1 MKRRN
6 MIKGL
11 ALLPV
16 AGAVLPTESIMGSPL
31 AINAKTAF
39 TGSET
44 AVTLD
49 SFMAETNIYRA
60 MGVEPII
67 NCRGSFTIIGG
78 SIKLPVVRQALEAAS
93 TNFVQLDELAEAVG
107 ERLAK
112 LTQTEWGIVSSGCAA
127 GVQHITAAC
136 VTGGSPE
143 RLIRIPDLTGF
154 EKTEV
159 IIPRYSR
166 QHYDHA
172 VRNIGV
178 KIITVSTA
186 EELERAINSKT
197 AMIYLTSGTP
207 GAKSD
212 TGEPLSL
219 EVIAAI
225 AKPKNIP
232 ILMDAAAEALSIP
245 PYHLKRG
252 ADIVAYSGGK
262 TIRGPQS
269 AGLMLGNKK
278 ILLAAWQASAPHHGP
293 GRGNKLDRD
302 EIVGMV
308 TAVEDWLVRDHDA
321 EWKRWLI
328 WLKVIEKQVS
338 TISGMS
344 TKIIEP
350 TNLNNKYPVLHIM
363 WDPAKYPVSGY
374 EIAEEVGR
382 NKPRIALGNRDEEDG
397 TTSIQITPGH
407 MQEGEEKIVA
417 DRLYGVLLKQRQ
429 AKPEMAKPVT
439 NLSGRWD
446 VEVQYA
452 LSTSQHS
459 FVIEQDGNW
468 IQGTHK
474 GDLDTK
480 NMVGTIDGD
489 EVKIKSTIPIVGNI
503 IIYLFSGKVDG
514 NTISG
519 DIHMGEY
526 LRAKFKAVRNATKL
540 PRQRVM
546 IPGGQ
551 PLAT

>member
-6 MIKGL
+6 VIKGL

-16 AGAVLPTESIMGSPL
+16 VGNVLSSEGAEL
-31 AINAKTAF
+31 AIGQA
-39 TGSET
+39 GET
-44 AVTLD
+44 ETTLN
-49 SFMAETNIYRA
+49 SFLAETNIYRS

-67 NCRGSFTIIGG
+67 NCRGSYTIIGG
-78 SIKLPVVRQALEAAS
+78 SIKLPKVKEALEAAS
-93 TNFVQLDELAEAVG
+93 NNFVQLDELAEAAG
-107 ERLAK
+107 KRLAE
-112 LTQTEWGIVSSGCAA
+112 LTKTEWGMVSSGCAA
-127 GVQHITAAC
+127 GVKHITAAC

-178 KIITVSTA
+178 KIVSVSTA
-186 EELERAINSKT
+186 AELEKAINPKT

-207 GAKSD
+207 GAASD
-212 TGEPLSL
+212 TGQPLSL
-219 EVIAAI
+219 EVIASI
-225 AKPKNIP
+225 AKPKGIP
-232 ILMDAAAEALSIP
+232 ILMDAAAERLTIP
-245 PYHLKRG
+245 PVHLERG

-269 AGLMLGNKK
+269 AGLMLGNKN

-293 GRGNKLDRD
+293 GRDNKLDRD

-308 TAVEDWLVRDHDA
+308 AAVEDWLVRDHDG
-321 EWKRWLI
+321 EWKRWLS
-328 WLKVIEKQVS
+328 WLNVISKKVS
-338 TISGMS
+338 TINGLS

-350 TNLNNKYPVLHIM
+350 TNLNNKYPVLHII
-363 WDPAKYPVSGY
+363 WDPQKYPVTGF

-382 NKPRIALGNRDEEDG
+382 SKPRIALGNRDEADG

-407 MQEGEEKIVA
+407 MQPGEEKIVA
-417 DRLYGVLLKQRQ
+417 DRLYEVLSRKRTP
-429 AKPEMAKPVT
+429 KPEMAVPVT

-474 GDLDTK
+474 GDMDTK

-489 EVKIKSTIPIVGNI
+489 EVKIRSTIPIVGNI
-503 IIYLFSGKVDG
+503 IIYLFSGKVKDD
-514 NTISG
+514 TISG

-526 LRAKFKAVRNATKL
+526 LTAKFTAKRNTSKL
-540 PRQRVM
+540 PRQRVI

>member
-6 MIKGL
+6 VIKGL
-11 ALLPV
+11 AMLPV
-16 AGAVLPTESIMGSPL
+16 VGSVLSSDSVLAGTVTENKFL
-31 AINAKTAF
+31 AQSSK
-39 TGSET
+39 SLS
-44 AVTLD
+44 TLN
-49 SFMAETNIYRA
+49 SFLSETNIYRA

-67 NCRGSFTIIGG
+67 NCRGSYTIIGG
-78 SIKLPVVRQALEAAS
+78 SIKRPKVKLALEAAS

-107 ERLAK
+107 KRLAE
-112 LTQTEWGIVSSGCAA
+112 LTKSEWGMVSSGCAA
-127 GVQHITAAC
+127 GVKHITAAC

-178 KIITVSTA
+178 KIITVSTP
-186 EELERAINSKT
+186 EELEKAINSKT

-207 GAKSD
+207 GAASD
-212 TGEPLSL
+212 TGQPLSL
-219 EVIAAI
+219 EVIASI

-232 ILMDAAAEALSIP
+232 ILMDAAAESLTIP

-269 AGLMLGNKK
+269 AGLMLGNKN

-293 GRGNKLDRD
+293 GRDNKLDRD

-308 TAVEDWLVRDHDA
+308 AAVEDWLERDHEG
-321 EWKRWLI
+321 EWKRWLS
-328 WLKVIEKQVS
+328 WLEVISKKVTQINGISTKVIEPV
-338 TISGMS
+338 
-344 TKIIEP
+344 
-350 TNLNNKYPVLHIM
+350 NLNNKYPVLHII
-363 WDPAKYPVSGY
+363 WDPEKFYVTGY

-382 NKPRIALGNRDEEDG
+382 NKPRIALGNRDEPDG

-407 MQEGEEKIVA
+407 MQAGEEKIVA
-417 DRLYGVLLKQRQ
+417 DRLFEVLSKKRSP
-429 AKPEMAKPVT
+429 KPEMKTPAT

-446 VEVQYA
+446 VEVHYA

-459 FVIEQDGNW
+459 FMIEQDGNW

-474 GDLDTK
+474 GDMDTK

-503 IIYLFSGKVDG
+503 IIYLFSGKVSGD
-514 NTISG
+514 TISG

-526 LRAKFKAVRNATKL
+526 LTAKFTAKRNKTKL
-540 PRQRVM
+540 PRQKVM

>member
-6 MIKGL
+6 VIKGL
-11 ALLPV
+11 AMLPV
-16 AGAVLPTESIMGSPL
+16 VGSVLSSDSVLAGTVTENNSL
-31 AINAKTAF
+31 AQS
-39 TGSET
+39 SESLS
-44 AVTLD
+44 TLN
-49 SFMAETNIYRA
+49 SFLSETNIYRA

-67 NCRGSFTIIGG
+67 NCRGSYTIIGG
-78 SIKLPVVRQALEAAS
+78 SIKRPKVKLALEAAS

-107 ERLAK
+107 KRFAE
-112 LTQTEWGIVSSGCAA
+112 LTKSEWGMVSSGCAA
-127 GVQHITAAC
+127 GVKHITAAC

-178 KIITVSTA
+178 KIITVSTP
-186 EELERAINSKT
+186 EELEKAINSKT

-207 GAKSD
+207 GAASD
-212 TGEPLSL
+212 TGQPLSL
-219 EVIAAI
+219 EVIASI

-232 ILMDAAAEALSIP
+232 ILMDAAAESLTIP

-269 AGLMLGNKK
+269 AGLMLGNKN

-293 GRGNKLDRD
+293 GRDNKLDRD

-308 TAVEDWLVRDHDA
+308 AAVEDWLERDHEG
-321 EWKRWLI
+321 EWKRWLS
-328 WLKVIEKQVS
+328 WLEVISKKVTQINGISTKVIEPV
-338 TISGMS
+338 
-344 TKIIEP
+344 
-350 TNLNNKYPVLHIM
+350 NLNNKYPVLHII
-363 WDPAKYPVSGY
+363 WDPEKFYVTGY

-382 NKPRIALGNRDEEDG
+382 NKPRIALGNRDEPDG
-397 TTSIQITPGH
+397 TSSIQITPGH
-407 MQEGEEKIVA
+407 MQAGEEKIVS
-417 DRLYGVLLKQRQ
+417 DRLFEVLSKKRSP
-429 AKPEMAKPVT
+429 KPEMKTPAT

-446 VEVQYA
+446 VEVHYA

-459 FVIEQDGNW
+459 FTIEQDGNW

-474 GDLDTK
+474 GDMDTK

-503 IIYLFSGKVDG
+503 IIYLFSGKVSGD
-514 NTISG
+514 TISG

-526 LRAKFKAVRNATKL
+526 LTAKFTAKRNKTKL
-540 PRQRVM
+540 PRQKVM

>member
-1 MKRRN
+1 MKRRSL
-6 MIKGL
+6 IKGL

-16 AGAVLPTESIMGSPL
+16 AGNVLSAEGAESF
-31 AINAKTAF
+31 TAND
-39 TGSET
+39 SLESLKE
-44 AVTLD
+44 VTLS
-49 SFMAETNIYRA
+49 SFLDEKNIYRS

-78 SIKLPVVRQALEAAS
+78 SSKLPKVKEALEAAS
-93 TNFVQLDELAEAVG
+93 KNFVQLDELAEAVG
-107 ERLAK
+107 KRLAE
-112 LTQTEWGIVSSGCAA
+112 LTNTEWGMVSSGCAA
-127 GVQHITAAC
+127 GVKHITAAC

-186 EELERAINSKT
+186 AELEKAINSKT

-207 GAKSD
+207 GAASD
-212 TGEPLSL
+212 PGDPLSL
-219 EVIAAI
+219 EIIAAI
-225 AKPKNIP
+225 AKPKKVP
-232 ILMDAAAEALSIP
+232 ILMDAAAESLTIP
-245 PYHLKRG
+245 PIHLKRG
-252 ADIVAYSGGK
+252 ADVVAYSGGK

-269 AGLMLGNKK
+269 AGLLLGNKN
-278 ILLAAWQASAPHHGP
+278 ILMAAWQASSPHHGP
-293 GRGNKLDRD
+293 GRDNKLDRD
-302 EIVGMV
+302 EFVGMV
-308 TAVEDWLVRDHDA
+308 AAVEDWLVRDHDA
-321 EWKRWLI
+321 EWKRWLA
-328 WLKVIEKQVS
+328 WLNLISDKVSGIK
-338 TISGMS
+338 GMS

-350 TNLNNKYPVLHIM
+350 VNLNNKYPVLHIM
-363 WDPAKYPVSGY
+363 WDPAKYPVTGY

-382 NKPRIALGNRDEEDG
+382 NKPRIALGNRDETDG

-407 MQEGEEKIVA
+407 MQPGEEKIVA
-417 DRLYGVLLKQRQ
+417 DRLFEVLSKKRDF
-429 AKPEMAKPVT
+429 KPEMVKPAS

-474 GDLDTK
+474 GDFDTK
-480 NMVGTIDGD
+480 NMVGTIEGD
-489 EVKIKSTIPIVGNI
+489 EVKIRSTIPIVGNI
-503 IIYLFSGKVDG
+503 IIYLFSGKLKGDI
-514 NTISG
+514 ISG

-526 LRAKFKAVRNATKL
+526 LTAKFTAKRNTTKL
-540 PRQRVM
+540 PKQKVM

>member
-1 MKRRN
+1 MKRRDV
-6 MIKGL
+6 IKGL
-11 ALLPV
+11 AMLPV
-16 AGAVLPTESIMGSPL
+16 VGSVLSSDSVLAGTVTENKSL
-31 AINAKTAF
+31 AQS
-39 TGSET
+39 SESLS
-44 AVTLD
+44 TLN
-49 SFMAETNIYRA
+49 SFLSETNIYRT

-67 NCRGSFTIIGG
+67 NCRGSYTIIGG
-78 SIKLPVVRQALEAAS
+78 SIKRPKVKLALEAAS

-107 ERLAK
+107 KRLAE
-112 LTQTEWGIVSSGCAA
+112 LTKSEWGMVSSGCAA
-127 GVQHITAAC
+127 GVKHITAAC

-178 KIITVSTA
+178 KIITVSTP
-186 EELERAINSKT
+186 EELEKAINSKT

-207 GAKSD
+207 GAASD
-212 TGEPLSL
+212 TGQPLSL
-219 EVIAAI
+219 EVIASI

-232 ILMDAAAEALSIP
+232 ILMDAAAESLTIP

-269 AGLMLGNKK
+269 AGLMLGNKN

-293 GRGNKLDRD
+293 GRDNKLDRD

-308 TAVEDWLVRDHDA
+308 AAVEDWLERDHEG
-321 EWKRWLI
+321 EWKRWLS
-328 WLKVIEKQVS
+328 WLDVISKKVTQING
-338 TISGMS
+338 IS
-344 TKIIEP
+344 TKVVEP
-350 TNLNNKYPVLHIM
+350 INLNNKYPVLHII
-363 WDPAKYPVSGY
+363 WDPEKFYVTGY

-382 NKPRIALGNRDEEDG
+382 NKPRIALGNRDEPDG

-407 MQEGEEKIVA
+407 MQVGEEKIVA
-417 DRLYGVLLKQRQ
+417 DRLFEVLSKKRSP
-429 AKPEMAKPVT
+429 KPEMKTPAI

-446 VEVQYA
+446 VEVHYA

-459 FVIEQDGNW
+459 FTIEQDGNW

-503 IIYLFSGKVDG
+503 IIYLFSGKVSGD
-514 NTISG
+514 TISG

-526 LRAKFKAVRNATKL
+526 LTAKFTAKRNKTKL
-540 PRQRVM
+540 PRQKVM

>member
-6 MIKGL
+6 VIKGL
-11 ALLPV
+11 AMLPV
-16 AGAVLPTESIMGSPL
+16 VGSVLSSDSVLAGTVTENKSL
-31 AINAKTAF
+31 AQS
-39 TGSET
+39 SESLT
-44 AVTLD
+44 TLN
-49 SFMAETNIYRA
+49 SFLSETNIYRA

-67 NCRGSFTIIGG
+67 NCRGSYTIIGG
-78 SIKLPVVRQALEAAS
+78 SIKRPKVKLALEAAS

-107 ERLAK
+107 KRLAE
-112 LTQTEWGIVSSGCAA
+112 LTKSEWGMVSSGCAA
-127 GVQHITAAC
+127 GVKHITAAC

-178 KIITVSTA
+178 KIITVSTP
-186 EELERAINSKT
+186 EELEKAINSKT

-207 GAKSD
+207 GAASD
-212 TGEPLSL
+212 TGQPLSL
-219 EVIAAI
+219 EVIASI

-232 ILMDAAAEALSIP
+232 ILMDAAAESLTIP

-269 AGLMLGNKK
+269 AGLMLGNKN

-293 GRGNKLDRD
+293 GRDNKLDRD

-308 TAVEDWLVRDHDA
+308 AAVEDWLERDHEG
-321 EWKRWLI
+321 EWKRWLS
-328 WLKVIEKQVS
+328 WLEVISKKVTQINGISTKVIEPV
-338 TISGMS
+338 
-344 TKIIEP
+344 
-350 TNLNNKYPVLHIM
+350 NLNNKYPVLHII
-363 WDPAKYPVSGY
+363 WDPEKFYVTGY

-382 NKPRIALGNRDEEDG
+382 NKPRIALGNRDEPDG
-397 TTSIQITPGH
+397 TSSIQITPGH
-407 MQEGEEKIVA
+407 MQAGEEKIVS
-417 DRLYGVLLKQRQ
+417 DRLFEVLSKKRSP
-429 AKPEMAKPVT
+429 KPEMKTPAT

-446 VEVQYA
+446 VEVHYA

-459 FVIEQDGNW
+459 FTIEQDGNW

-474 GDLDTK
+474 GDMDTK

-503 IIYLFSGKVDG
+503 IIYLFSGKVSGD
-514 NTISG
+514 TMSG

-526 LRAKFKAVRNATKL
+526 LTAKFTAKRNKTKL
-540 PRQRVM
+540 PRQKVM

>member
-6 MIKGL
+6 VIKGL
-11 ALLPV
+11 AMLPV
-16 AGAVLPTESIMGSPL
+16 VGSVLSSNSVLAGTVTENKSL
-31 AINAKTAF
+31 AQS
-39 TGSET
+39 SESLT
-44 AVTLD
+44 TLN
-49 SFMAETNIYRA
+49 SFLSETNIYRA

-67 NCRGSFTIIGG
+67 NCRGSYTIIGG
-78 SIKLPVVRQALEAAS
+78 SIKRPKVKLALEAAS

-107 ERLAK
+107 KRLAE
-112 LTQTEWGIVSSGCAA
+112 LTKSEWGMVSSGCAA
-127 GVQHITAAC
+127 GVKHITAAC

-178 KIITVSTA
+178 KIITVSTP
-186 EELERAINSKT
+186 EELEKAINSKT

-207 GAKSD
+207 GAASD
-212 TGEPLSL
+212 TGQPLSL
-219 EVIAAI
+219 EVIASI

-232 ILMDAAAEALSIP
+232 ILMDAAAESLTIP

-269 AGLMLGNKK
+269 AGLMLGNKN

-293 GRGNKLDRD
+293 GRDNKLDRD

-308 TAVEDWLVRDHDA
+308 AAVEDWLERDHEG
-321 EWKRWLI
+321 EWKRWLS
-328 WLKVIEKQVS
+328 WLEVISKKVTQINGISTKVIEPV
-338 TISGMS
+338 
-344 TKIIEP
+344 
-350 TNLNNKYPVLHIM
+350 NLNNKYPVLHII
-363 WDPAKYPVSGY
+363 WDPEKFYVTGY

-382 NKPRIALGNRDEEDG
+382 NKPRIALGNRDEPDG
-397 TTSIQITPGH
+397 TTSIQITPGP
-407 MQEGEEKIVA
+407 MQAGEEKIVA
-417 DRLYGVLLKQRQ
+417 DRLVEVLSEKRSP
-429 AKPEMAKPVT
+429 KPEMKTPAT

-446 VEVQYA
+446 VEVHYA

-459 FVIEQDGNW
+459 FTIEQDGNW

-474 GDLDTK
+474 GDMDTK

-503 IIYLFSGKVDG
+503 IIYLFSGKVSGD
-514 NTISG
+514 TISG

-526 LRAKFKAVRNATKL
+526 LTAKFTAKRNKTKL
-540 PRQRVM
+540 PRQKVM

>member
-6 MIKGL
+6 VIKGL
-11 ALLPV
+11 AMLPV
-16 AGAVLPTESIMGSPL
+16 VGSVLSSNSVLAGTVTADKSLAQSSESLS
-31 AINAKTAF
+31 
-39 TGSET
+39 
-44 AVTLD
+44 TLN
-49 SFMAETNIYRA
+49 SFLSETNIYRA

-67 NCRGSFTIIGG
+67 NCRGSYTIIGG
-78 SIKLPVVRQALEAAS
+78 SIKRPKVKLALEAAS

-107 ERLAK
+107 KRFAE
-112 LTQTEWGIVSSGCAA
+112 LTKSEWGMVSSGCAA
-127 GVQHITAAC
+127 GVKHITAAC

-178 KIITVSTA
+178 KIITVSTP
-186 EELERAINSKT
+186 EELEKAINSKT

-207 GAKSD
+207 GAASD
-212 TGEPLSL
+212 TGQPLSL
-219 EVIAAI
+219 EVIASI

-232 ILMDAAAEALSIP
+232 ILMDAAAESLTIP

-269 AGLMLGNKK
+269 AGLMLGNKN

-293 GRGNKLDRD
+293 GRDNKLDRD

-308 TAVEDWLVRDHDA
+308 AAVEDWLERDHEG
-321 EWKRWLI
+321 EWKRWLS
-328 WLKVIEKQVS
+328 WLEVISKKVTQINGISTKVIEPV
-338 TISGMS
+338 
-344 TKIIEP
+344 
-350 TNLNNKYPVLHIM
+350 NLNNKYPVLHII
-363 WDPAKYPVSGY
+363 WDPEKFYVTGY

-382 NKPRIALGNRDEEDG
+382 NKPRIALGNRDEPDG

-407 MQEGEEKIVA
+407 MQAGEEKIVS
-417 DRLYGVLLKQRQ
+417 DRLFEVLSKKRSP
-429 AKPEMAKPVT
+429 KPEMKTPAT

-446 VEVQYA
+446 VEVHYA

-459 FVIEQDGNW
+459 FTIEQDGNW

-474 GDLDTK
+474 GDMDTK

-503 IIYLFSGKVDG
+503 IIYLFSGKVSGD
-514 NTISG
+514 TISG

-526 LRAKFKAVRNATKL
+526 LTAKFTAKRNKTKL
-540 PRQRVM
+540 PRQKVM

>member
-1 MKRRN
+1 MKRIN
-6 MIKGL
+6 VIKGL
-11 ALLPV
+11 AMLPV
-16 AGAVLPTESIMGSPL
+16 VGSVLSSNSVLAGTVTADKSLAQSSESL
-31 AINAKTAF
+31 T
-39 TGSET
+39 
-44 AVTLD
+44 TLN
-49 SFMAETNIYRA
+49 SFLSETNIYRA

-67 NCRGSFTIIGG
+67 NCRGSYTIIGG
-78 SIKLPVVRQALEAAS
+78 SIKRPKVKLALEAAS

-107 ERLAK
+107 KRLAE
-112 LTQTEWGIVSSGCAA
+112 LTKSEWGMVSSGCAA
-127 GVQHITAAC
+127 GVKHITAAC

-178 KIITVSTA
+178 KIITVSTP
-186 EELERAINSKT
+186 EELEKAINSKT

-207 GAKSD
+207 GAASD
-212 TGEPLSL
+212 TGQPLSL
-219 EVIAAI
+219 EVIASI

-232 ILMDAAAEALSIP
+232 ILMDAAAESLTIP

-269 AGLMLGNKK
+269 AGLMLGNKN

-293 GRGNKLDRD
+293 GRDNKLDRD

-308 TAVEDWLVRDHDA
+308 VAVEDWLERDHDG
-321 EWKRWLI
+321 EWKRWLS
-328 WLKVIEKQVS
+328 WLEVISKKVNQING
-338 TISGMS
+338 IS
-344 TKIIEP
+344 TKVVEP
-350 TNLNNKYPVLHIM
+350 INLNNKYPVLHII
-363 WDPAKYPVSGY
+363 WDPEKFYVTGY

-382 NKPRIALGNRDEEDG
+382 NKPRIALGNRDEPDG
-397 TTSIQITPGH
+397 TSSIQITPGH
-407 MQEGEEKIVA
+407 MQAGEEKIVA
-417 DRLYGVLLKQRQ
+417 DRLFEVLSKKRSP
-429 AKPEMAKPVT
+429 KPEMKTPTT

-452 LSTSQHS
+452 LSASQHS
-459 FVIEQDGNW
+459 FTIEQDGNW

-474 GDLDTK
+474 GDFDTK

-503 IIYLFSGKVDG
+503 IIYLFSGKVSGD
-514 NTISG
+514 TISG

-526 LRAKFKAVRNATKL
+526 LTAKFTAKRNKTKL
-540 PRQRVM
+540 PRQKVM

>member
-6 MIKGL
+6 VIKGL
-11 ALLPV
+11 AMLPV
-16 AGAVLPTESIMGSPL
+16 VGSVLSSDSVLAGTVTENKSL
-31 AINAKTAF
+31 AQS
-39 TGSET
+39 SESLS
-44 AVTLD
+44 TLN
-49 SFMAETNIYRA
+49 SFLSETNIYRT

-67 NCRGSFTIIGG
+67 NCRGSYTIIGG
-78 SIKLPVVRQALEAAS
+78 SIKRPKVKLALEAAS

-107 ERLAK
+107 KRLAE
-112 LTQTEWGIVSSGCAA
+112 LTKSEWGMVSSGCAA
-127 GVQHITAAC
+127 GVKHITAAC

-178 KIITVSTA
+178 KIITVSTP
-186 EELERAINSKT
+186 EELEKAINSKT

-207 GAKSD
+207 GAASD
-212 TGEPLSL
+212 TGQPLSL
-219 EVIAAI
+219 EVIASI

-232 ILMDAAAEALSIP
+232 ILMDAAAESLTIP

-269 AGLMLGNKK
+269 AGLMLGNKN

-293 GRGNKLDRD
+293 GRDNKLDRD

-308 TAVEDWLVRDHDA
+308 AAVEDWLERDHEG
-321 EWKRWLI
+321 EWKRWLS
-328 WLKVIEKQVS
+328 WLEVISKKVTQINGISTKVIEPV
-338 TISGMS
+338 
-344 TKIIEP
+344 
-350 TNLNNKYPVLHIM
+350 NLNNKYPVLHII
-363 WDPAKYPVSGY
+363 WDPEKFYVTGY

-382 NKPRIALGNRDEEDG
+382 NKPRIALGNRDEPDG
-397 TTSIQITPGH
+397 TSSIQITPGH
-407 MQEGEEKIVA
+407 MQAGEEKIVA
-417 DRLYGVLLKQRQ
+417 DRLFEVLSKKRSP
-429 AKPEMAKPVT
+429 KPEMKTPAT

-446 VEVQYA
+446 VEVNYA

-459 FVIEQDGNW
+459 FMIEQDGNW

-474 GDLDTK
+474 GDMDTK

-503 IIYLFSGKVDG
+503 IIYLFSGKVSGD
-514 NTISG
+514 TMSG

-526 LRAKFKAVRNATKL
+526 LTAKFTAKRNKTKL
-540 PRQRVM
+540 PRQKVM

>member
-6 MIKGL
+6 VIKGL
-11 ALLPV
+11 AMLPV
-16 AGAVLPTESIMGSPL
+16 VGSVLSSDSVLAGTVTENKSL
-31 AINAKTAF
+31 AQS
-39 TGSET
+39 SESLS
-44 AVTLD
+44 TLN
-49 SFMAETNIYRA
+49 SFLSETNIYRA

-67 NCRGSFTIIGG
+67 NCRGSYTIIGG
-78 SIKLPVVRQALEAAS
+78 SIKRPKVKLALEAAS

-107 ERLAK
+107 KRLAE
-112 LTQTEWGIVSSGCAA
+112 LTKSEWGMVSSGCAA
-127 GVQHITAAC
+127 GVKHITAAC

-178 KIITVSTA
+178 KIITVSTP
-186 EELERAINSKT
+186 EELEKAINSKT

-207 GAKSD
+207 GAASD
-212 TGEPLSL
+212 TGQPLSL
-219 EVIAAI
+219 EVIASV

-232 ILMDAAAEALSIP
+232 ILMDAAAESLTIP

-269 AGLMLGNKK
+269 AGLMLGNKN

-293 GRGNKLDRD
+293 GRDNKLDRD
-302 EIVGMV
+302 EILGMV
-308 TAVEDWLVRDHDA
+308 AAVEDWLERDHEG
-321 EWKRWLI
+321 EWKRWLS
-328 WLKVIEKQVS
+328 WLEVISKKVTQINGISTKVIEPV
-338 TISGMS
+338 
-344 TKIIEP
+344 
-350 TNLNNKYPVLHIM
+350 NLNNKYPVLHII
-363 WDPAKYPVSGY
+363 WDPEKFYVTGY

-382 NKPRIALGNRDEEDG
+382 NKPRIALGNRDEPDG
-397 TTSIQITPGH
+397 TSSIQITPGH
-407 MQEGEEKIVA
+407 MQAGEEKIVS
-417 DRLYGVLLKQRQ
+417 DRLFEVLSKKRSP
-429 AKPEMAKPVT
+429 KPEMKTPAT

-446 VEVQYA
+446 VEVHYA

-459 FVIEQDGNW
+459 FMIEQDGNW

-474 GDLDTK
+474 GDMDTK

-503 IIYLFSGKVDG
+503 IIYLFSGKVSGD
-514 NTISG
+514 TMSG

-526 LRAKFKAVRNATKL
+526 LTAKFTAKRNKTKL
-540 PRQRVM
+540 PRQKVM

>member
-6 MIKGL
+6 VIKGL
-11 ALLPV
+11 AMLPV
-16 AGAVLPTESIMGSPL
+16 VGSVLSSNSVLAGTVTADKSLAQSSESL
-31 AINAKTAF
+31 T
-39 TGSET
+39 
-44 AVTLD
+44 TLN
-49 SFMAETNIYRA
+49 SFLSETNIYRA

-67 NCRGSFTIIGG
+67 NCRGSYTIIGG
-78 SIKLPVVRQALEAAS
+78 SIKRPKVKLALEAAS

-107 ERLAK
+107 KRLAE
-112 LTQTEWGIVSSGCAA
+112 LTKSEWGMVSSGCAA
-127 GVQHITAAC
+127 GVKHITAAC

-178 KIITVSTA
+178 KIITVSTP
-186 EELERAINSKT
+186 EELEKAINSKT

-207 GAKSD
+207 GAASD
-212 TGEPLSL
+212 TGQPLSL
-219 EVIAAI
+219 EVIASI

-232 ILMDAAAEALSIP
+232 ILMDAAAESLTSP

-269 AGLMLGNKK
+269 AGLMLGNKN

-293 GRGNKLDRD
+293 GRDNKLDRD

-308 TAVEDWLVRDHDA
+308 VAVEDWLERDHDG
-321 EWKRWLI
+321 EWKRWLS
-328 WLKVIEKQVS
+328 WLEVISKKVNQING
-338 TISGMS
+338 IS
-344 TKIIEP
+344 TKVVEP
-350 TNLNNKYPVLHIM
+350 INLNNKYPVLHII
-363 WDPAKYPVSGY
+363 WDPEKFYVTGY

-382 NKPRIALGNRDEEDG
+382 NKPRIALGNRDEPDG
-397 TTSIQITPGH
+397 TSSIQITPGH
-407 MQEGEEKIVA
+407 MQAGEEKIVA
-417 DRLYGVLLKQRQ
+417 DRLFEVLSKKRSP
-429 AKPEMAKPVT
+429 KPEMKTPTT

-452 LSTSQHS
+452 LSASQHS
-459 FVIEQDGNW
+459 FTIEQDGNW

-474 GDLDTK
+474 GDFDTK

-503 IIYLFSGKVDG
+503 IIYLFSGKVSGD
-514 NTISG
+514 TISG

-526 LRAKFKAVRNATKL
+526 LTAKFTAKRNKTKL
-540 PRQRVM
+540 PRQKVM

>member
-1 MKRRN
+1 MKRRSV
-6 MIKGL
+6 IKGL

-16 AGAVLPTESIMGSPL
+16 IGNILPGAAAQSGELQESLGVITE
-31 AINAKTAF
+31 T
-39 TGSET
+39 
-44 AVTLD
+44 TLS
-49 SFMAETNIYRA
+49 SFLDESNIYRS

-78 SIKLPVVRQALEAAS
+78 SMKLPKVKEALEAAS
-93 TNFVQLDELAEAVG
+93 KNFVQLDELAEAVG
-107 ERLAK
+107 KRLAD
-112 LTQTEWGIVSSGCAA
+112 LTKTEWGMVSSGCAA
-127 GVQHITAAC
+127 GVKHITAAC

-178 KIITVSTA
+178 KIVTVSTP
-186 EELERAINSKT
+186 EELEKAISSRT

-207 GAKSD
+207 GAASD
-212 TGEPLSL
+212 TGQPLSL

-232 ILMDAAAEALSIP
+232 ILMDAAAESLTIP
-245 PYHLKRG
+245 PVHLKRG
-252 ADIVAYSGGK
+252 ADVVAYSGGK

-269 AGLMLGNKK
+269 AGLMLGKK
-278 ILLAAWQASAPHHGP
+278 DILLAAWQASAPHHGP
-293 GRGNKLDRD
+293 GRDNKLDRD
-302 EIVGMV
+302 EFVGMV
-308 TAVEDWLVRDHDA
+308 AAVEDWLVRDHDA
-321 EWKRWLI
+321 EWKRWLA
-328 WLKVIEKQVS
+328 WLNFIANRLS
-338 TISGMS
+338 GISGLT

-350 TNLNNKYPVLHIM
+350 VNLNNKYPVLHIM
-363 WDPAKYPVSGY
+363 WDPAKYPVTGY

-382 NKPRIALGNRDEEDG
+382 NKPRIALGNRDETDG

-407 MQEGEEKIVA
+407 MQAGEEKIVA
-417 DRLYGVLLKQRQ
+417 ERLYDVLSKKRSF
-429 AKPEMAKPVT
+429 KPEMSAPAA

-474 GDLDTK
+474 GDFDTK
-480 NMVGTIDGD
+480 NMMGHIDGN

-503 IIYLFSGKVDG
+503 IIYLFSGKVNG

-526 LRAKFKAVRNATKL
+526 LTAKFIAKRNTTKL
-540 PRQRVM
+540 PKQKVI

>member
-6 MIKGL
+6 VIKGL
-11 ALLPV
+11 AMLPV
-16 AGAVLPTESIMGSPL
+16 VGSVLSSNSVLAGTVTENKSL
-31 AINAKTAF
+31 AQS
-39 TGSET
+39 SESLS
-44 AVTLD
+44 TLN
-49 SFMAETNIYRA
+49 SFLSETNIYRT

-67 NCRGSFTIIGG
+67 NCRGSYTIIGG
-78 SIKLPVVRQALEAAS
+78 SIKRPKVKLALEAAS

-107 ERLAK
+107 KRFAE
-112 LTQTEWGIVSSGCAA
+112 LTKSEWGMVSSGCAA
-127 GVQHITAAC
+127 GVKHITAAC

-178 KIITVSTA
+178 KIITVSTP
-186 EELERAINSKT
+186 EELEKAINSKT

-207 GAKSD
+207 GAASD
-212 TGEPLSL
+212 TGQPLSL
-219 EVIAAI
+219 EVIASI

-232 ILMDAAAEALSIP
+232 ILMDAAAESLTIP

-269 AGLMLGNKK
+269 AGLMLGNKN

-293 GRGNKLDRD
+293 GRDNKLDRD

-308 TAVEDWLVRDHDA
+308 AAVEDWLERDHEG
-321 EWKRWLI
+321 EWKRWLS
-328 WLKVIEKQVS
+328 WLEVISKKVTQING
-338 TISGMS
+338 IS
-344 TKIIEP
+344 TKVVEP
-350 TNLNNKYPVLHIM
+350 VNLNNKYPVLHII
-363 WDPAKYPVSGY
+363 WDPEKFYVTGY

-382 NKPRIALGNRDEEDG
+382 NKPRIALGNRDEPDG

-407 MQEGEEKIVA
+407 MQAGEEKIVA
-417 DRLYGVLLKQRQ
+417 DRLFEVLSKKRSP
-429 AKPEMAKPVT
+429 KPEMKTPAT

-446 VEVQYA
+446 VEVHYA

-459 FVIEQDGNW
+459 FTIEQDGNW

-474 GDLDTK
+474 GDMDTK

-503 IIYLFSGKVDG
+503 IIYLFSGKVSGD
-514 NTISG
+514 TISG

-526 LRAKFKAVRNATKL
+526 LTAKFTAKRNKTKL
-540 PRQRVM
+540 PRQKVM

>member
-6 MIKGL
+6 VIKGL
-11 ALLPV
+11 AMLPV
-16 AGAVLPTESIMGSPL
+16 VGSVLSSNSVLAGTVTADKSLAQSSESLS
-31 AINAKTAF
+31 
-39 TGSET
+39 
-44 AVTLD
+44 TLN
-49 SFMAETNIYRA
+49 SFLSETNIYRA

-67 NCRGSFTIIGG
+67 NCRGSYTIIGG
-78 SIKLPVVRQALEAAS
+78 SIKRPKVKLALEAAS

-107 ERLAK
+107 KRLAE
-112 LTQTEWGIVSSGCAA
+112 LTKSEWGMVSSGCAA
-127 GVQHITAAC
+127 GVKHITAAC

-178 KIITVSTA
+178 KIITVSTP
-186 EELERAINSKT
+186 EELEKAINSKT

-207 GAKSD
+207 GAASD
-212 TGEPLSL
+212 TGQPLSL
-219 EVIAAI
+219 EVIASI

-232 ILMDAAAEALSIP
+232 ILMDAAAESLTIP

-269 AGLMLGNKK
+269 AGLMLGNKN

-293 GRGNKLDRD
+293 GRDNKLDRD

-308 TAVEDWLVRDHDA
+308 AAVEDWLERDHDG
-321 EWKRWLI
+321 EWKRWLG
-328 WLKVIEKQVS
+328 WLEVISKKVNQING
-338 TISGMS
+338 IS
-344 TKIIEP
+344 TKVVEP
-350 TNLNNKYPVLHIM
+350 INLNNKYPVLHII
-363 WDPAKYPVSGY
+363 WDPEKFYVTGY

-382 NKPRIALGNRDEEDG
+382 NKPRIALGNRDEPDG
-397 TTSIQITPGH
+397 TSSIQITPGH
-407 MQEGEEKIVA
+407 MQAGEEKIVA
-417 DRLYGVLLKQRQ
+417 DRLFEVLSKKRSP
-429 AKPEMAKPVT
+429 KSEMKMPAT

-452 LSTSQHS
+452 LSASQHS
-459 FVIEQDGNW
+459 FTIEQDGNW

-474 GDLDTK
+474 GDFDTK

-503 IIYLFSGKVDG
+503 IIYLFSGKVSGD
-514 NTISG
+514 TISG

-526 LRAKFKAVRNATKL
+526 LTAKFIAKRNKTKL
-540 PRQRVM
+540 PRQKVM

>member
-16 AGAVLPTESIMGSPL
+16 AGNILSAEGAELSAGQAGE
-31 AINAKTAF
+31 A
-39 TGSET
+39 ET
-44 AVTLD
+44 TLN
-49 SFMAETNIYRA
+49 SFLAETNIYRS

-78 SIKLPVVRQALEAAS
+78 SIKLPKVKAVLDAAS
-93 TNFVQLDELAEAVG
+93 NNFVQLDELAEAVG
-107 ERLAK
+107 KRLAE
-112 LTQTEWGIVSSGCAA
+112 LTKTEWGMVSSGCAA
-127 GVQHITAAC
+127 GVKHITAAC

-178 KIITVSTA
+178 KIVTVSTA
-186 EELERAINSKT
+186 AELEKAINSKT

-207 GAKSD
+207 GAASD
-212 TGEPLSL
+212 TGQPLSL
-219 EVIAAI
+219 EVIASI

-232 ILMDAAAEALSIP
+232 ILMDAAAESLTIP
-245 PYHLKRG
+245 PVHLKRG

-269 AGLMLGNKK
+269 AGLMLGNKN

-293 GRGNKLDRD
+293 GRDNKLDRD

-308 TAVEDWLVRDHDA
+308 AAVEEWLVRDHEA
-321 EWKRWLI
+321 EWKRWLS
-328 WLKVIEKQVS
+328 WLKVISDKVS
-338 TISGMS
+338 AINGFS
-344 TKIIEP
+344 TKIVEP
-350 TNLNNKYPVLHIM
+350 TNLNNKYPVLHII
-363 WDPAKYPVSGY
+363 WDPQKYPVTGY

-382 NKPRIALGNRDEEDG
+382 SKPRIALGNRDEPDG

-407 MQEGEEKIVA
+407 MQPGEEKIVA
-417 DRLYGVLLKQRQ
+417 DRLYEVLSKKRNP
-429 AKPEMAKPVT
+429 KPEMATPVA

-446 VEVQYA
+446 VEVQYS

-489 EVKIKSTIPIVGNI
+489 EVKIRSTVPIVGNI
-503 IIYLFSGKVDG
+503 IIYLFSGKVKGDV
-514 NTISG
+514 ISG

-526 LRAKFKAVRNATKL
+526 LTAKFIAKRNTSKL
-540 PRQRVM
+540 PRQKVM

>member
-6 MIKGL
+6 LIKGL

-16 AGAVLPTESIMGSPL
+16 VGNVLSSEGAELAAGQAGE
-31 AINAKTAF
+31 A
-39 TGSET
+39 ET
-44 AVTLD
+44 TLN
-49 SFMAETNIYRA
+49 SFLAETNIYRS

-67 NCRGSFTIIGG
+67 NCRGSYTIIGG
-78 SIKLPVVRQALEAAS
+78 SIKLPKVKEALEAAS
-93 TNFVQLDELAEAVG
+93 NNFVQLDELAEAVG
-107 ERLAK
+107 KRLAE
-112 LTQTEWGIVSSGCAA
+112 LTKTEWGMVSSGCAA
-127 GVQHITAAC
+127 GVKHITAAC

-159 IIPRYSR
+159 IIPKYSR

-178 KIITVSTA
+178 KIVTVATA
-186 EELERAINSKT
+186 AELEKAINSKT

-207 GAKSD
+207 GAASD
-212 TGEPLSL
+212 TGQPLSL
-219 EVIAAI
+219 EVIASI

-232 ILMDAAAEALSIP
+232 ILIDAAAESLTIP
-245 PYHLKRG
+245 PVHLKRG
-252 ADIVAYSGGK
+252 ADVVAYSGGK

-269 AGLMLGNKK
+269 AGLMLGNKN

-293 GRGNKLDRD
+293 GRDNKLDRD

-308 TAVEDWLVRDHDA
+308 AAVENWLVRDHEG
-321 EWKRWLI
+321 EWKRWLA
-328 WLKVIEKQVS
+328 WLDVISKKVS

-344 TKIIEP
+344 TRIVEP
-350 TNLNNKYPVLHIM
+350 TNLNNKYPVLHII
-363 WDPAKYPVSGY
+363 WDPQRYPVTGY

-382 NKPRIALGNRDEEDG
+382 SKPRIALGNRDEADG

-407 MQEGEEKIVA
+407 MQPGEEKIVA
-417 DRLYGVLLKQRQ
+417 DRLYEVLSRKRSP
-429 AKPEMAKPVT
+429 KPEMSTPVT

-468 IQGTHK
+468 IQGVHK
-474 GDLDTK
+474 GDMDTK

-503 IIYLFSGKVDG
+503 IIYLFSGKVKGD
-514 NTISG
+514 TISG

-526 LRAKFKAVRNATKL
+526 LTAKFIAKRNTSKL

>member
-6 MIKGL
+6 VIKGL
-11 ALLPV
+11 AMLPV
-16 AGAVLPTESIMGSPL
+16 VGSVLSSDSVLAGTVTENKFL
-31 AINAKTAF
+31 AQSSK
-39 TGSET
+39 SLS
-44 AVTLD
+44 TLN
-49 SFMAETNIYRA
+49 SFLSETNIYRA

-67 NCRGSFTIIGG
+67 NCRGSYTIIGG
-78 SIKLPVVRQALEAAS
+78 SIKRPKVKLALEAAS

-107 ERLAK
+107 KRLAE
-112 LTQTEWGIVSSGCAA
+112 LTKSEWGMVSSGCAA
-127 GVQHITAAC
+127 GVKHITAAC

-178 KIITVSTA
+178 KIITVSTP
-186 EELERAINSKT
+186 EELEKAINSKT

-207 GAKSD
+207 GAASD
-212 TGEPLSL
+212 TGQPLSL
-219 EVIAAI
+219 EVIASI

-232 ILMDAAAEALSIP
+232 ILMDAAAESLTIP

-269 AGLMLGNKK
+269 AGLMLGNKN

-293 GRGNKLDRD
+293 GRDNKLDRD

-308 TAVEDWLVRDHDA
+308 AAVEDWLERDHEG
-321 EWKRWLI
+321 EWKRWLS
-328 WLKVIEKQVS
+328 WLEVISKKVTQINGISTKVIEPV
-338 TISGMS
+338 
-344 TKIIEP
+344 
-350 TNLNNKYPVLHIM
+350 NLNNKYPVLHII
-363 WDPAKYPVSGY
+363 WDPEKFYVTGY

-382 NKPRIALGNRDEEDG
+382 NKPRIALGNRDEPDG
-397 TTSIQITPGH
+397 TNSIQITPGH
-407 MQEGEEKIVA
+407 MQAGEEKIVA
-417 DRLYGVLLKQRQ
+417 DRLFEVLSKKRSP
-429 AKPEMAKPVT
+429 KPEMKTPAT

-446 VEVQYA
+446 VEVHYA

-459 FVIEQDGNW
+459 FMIEQDGNW

-474 GDLDTK
+474 GDMDTK

-503 IIYLFSGKVDG
+503 IIYLFSGKVSGD
-514 NTISG
+514 TMSG

-526 LRAKFKAVRNATKL
+526 LTAKFTAKRNKTKL
-540 PRQRVM
+540 PRQKVM

>member
-1 MKRRN
+1 MKRRSV
-6 MIKGL
+6 IKGL

-16 AGAVLPTESIMGSPL
+16 VGNFLSAEGAELSGVQAGEA
-31 AINAKTAF
+31 
-39 TGSET
+39 ET
-44 AVTLD
+44 TLS
-49 SFMAETNIYRA
+49 SFLAETNIYRS

-78 SIKLPVVRQALEAAS
+78 SIKLPKVKAALDAAS
-93 TNFVQLDELAEAVG
+93 NNFVQLDELAEAVG
-107 ERLAK
+107 KRLAE
-112 LTQTEWGIVSSGCAA
+112 LTKTEWGMVSSGCAA
-127 GVQHITAAC
+127 GVKHITAAC

-178 KIITVSTA
+178 KIVTVSTA
-186 EELERAINSKT
+186 AELEKAISSKT

-207 GAKSD
+207 GAASD
-212 TGEPLSL
+212 TGQPLSL
-219 EVIAAI
+219 EVIASI

-232 ILMDAAAEALSIP
+232 ILMDAAAESLTIP
-245 PYHLKRG
+245 PVHLKRG
-252 ADIVAYSGGK
+252 ADVVAYSGGK

-269 AGLMLGNKK
+269 AGLMLGNKN

-293 GRGNKLDRD
+293 GRDNKLDRD

-308 TAVEDWLVRDHDA
+308 AAVEDWLVRDHEG
-321 EWKRWLI
+321 EWKRWLS
-328 WLKVIEKQVS
+328 WLKVISDKVS
-338 TISGMS
+338 TINGIS
-344 TKIIEP
+344 TKIVEP
-350 TNLNNKYPVLHIM
+350 TNLNNKYPVLHII
-363 WDPAKYPVSGY
+363 WDPQKYPVTGY

-382 NKPRIALGNRDEEDG
+382 SKPRIALGNRDEADG

-407 MQEGEEKIVA
+407 MQAGEEKIVA
-417 DRLYGVLLKQRQ
+417 DRLYEVLSKKRNP
-429 AKPEMAKPVT
+429 KPEMAAPIA

-446 VEVQYA
+446 VEVQYS

-489 EVKIKSTIPIVGNI
+489 EVKIRSTIPIVGNI
-503 IIYLFSGKVDG
+503 IIYLFSGKVKGDV
-514 NTISG
+514 ISG

-526 LRAKFKAVRNATKL
+526 LTAKFTAKRNTSKL
-540 PRQRVM
+540 PRQKVM

>member
-6 MIKGL
+6 VIKGL
-11 ALLPV
+11 AMLPV
-16 AGAVLPTESIMGSPL
+16 VGSVLSSNSVLAGTVTADKSLAQSSESL
-31 AINAKTAF
+31 T
-39 TGSET
+39 
-44 AVTLD
+44 TLN
-49 SFMAETNIYRA
+49 SFLSETNIYRA

-67 NCRGSFTIIGG
+67 NCRGSYTIIGG
-78 SIKLPVVRQALEAAS
+78 SIKRPKVKLALEAAS

-107 ERLAK
+107 KRLAE
-112 LTQTEWGIVSSGCAA
+112 LTKSEWGMVSSGCAA
-127 GVQHITAAC
+127 GVKHITAAC

-178 KIITVSTA
+178 KIITVSTP
-186 EELERAINSKT
+186 EELEKAINSKT

-207 GAKSD
+207 GAASD
-212 TGEPLSL
+212 TGQPLSL
-219 EVIAAI
+219 EVIASI

-232 ILMDAAAEALSIP
+232 ILMDAAAESLTIP

-269 AGLMLGNKK
+269 AGLMLGNKN

-293 GRGNKLDRD
+293 GRDNKLDRD

-308 TAVEDWLVRDHDA
+308 VAVEDWLERDHDG
-321 EWKRWLI
+321 EWKRWLS
-328 WLKVIEKQVS
+328 WLEVISKKVNQING
-338 TISGMS
+338 IS
-344 TKIIEP
+344 TKVVEP
-350 TNLNNKYPVLHIM
+350 INLNNKYPVLHII
-363 WDPAKYPVSGY
+363 WDPEKFYVTGY

-382 NKPRIALGNRDEEDG
+382 NKPRIALGNRDEPDG
-397 TTSIQITPGH
+397 TSSIQITPGH
-407 MQEGEEKIVA
+407 MQGGEEKIVS
-417 DRLYGVLLKQRQ
+417 DRLFEVLSKKRSP
-429 AKPEMAKPVT
+429 KPEMKTPTT

-452 LSTSQHS
+452 LSASQHS
-459 FVIEQDGNW
+459 FTIEQDGNW

-474 GDLDTK
+474 GDFDTK

-503 IIYLFSGKVDG
+503 IIYLFSGKVSGD
-514 NTISG
+514 TMSG

-526 LRAKFKAVRNATKL
+526 LTAKFTAKRNKTKL
-540 PRQRVM
+540 PRQKVM

>member
-6 MIKGL
+6 VIKGL
-11 ALLPV
+11 AMLPV
-16 AGAVLPTESIMGSPL
+16 VGSVLSSDSVLAGTVTENNSL
-31 AINAKTAF
+31 AQS
-39 TGSET
+39 SESLS
-44 AVTLD
+44 TLN
-49 SFMAETNIYRA
+49 SFLSETNIYRA

-67 NCRGSFTIIGG
+67 NCRGSYTIIGG
-78 SIKLPVVRQALEAAS
+78 SIKRPKVKLALEAAS

-107 ERLAK
+107 KRLAE
-112 LTQTEWGIVSSGCAA
+112 LTKSEWGMVSSGCAA
-127 GVQHITAAC
+127 GVKHITAAC

-178 KIITVSTA
+178 KIITVSTP
-186 EELERAINSKT
+186 EELEKAINSKT

-207 GAKSD
+207 GAASD
-212 TGEPLSL
+212 TGQPLSL
-219 EVIAAI
+219 EVIASV

-232 ILMDAAAEALSIP
+232 ILMDAAAESLTIP

-269 AGLMLGNKK
+269 AGLMLGNKN

-293 GRGNKLDRD
+293 GRDNKLDRD
-302 EIVGMV
+302 EILGMV
-308 TAVEDWLVRDHDA
+308 AAVEDWLERDHEG
-321 EWKRWLI
+321 EWKRWLS
-328 WLKVIEKQVS
+328 WLEVISKKVTQINGISTKVIEPV
-338 TISGMS
+338 
-344 TKIIEP
+344 
-350 TNLNNKYPVLHIM
+350 NLNNKYPVLHII
-363 WDPAKYPVSGY
+363 WDPEKFYVTGY

-382 NKPRIALGNRDEEDG
+382 NKPRIALGNRDEPDG
-397 TTSIQITPGH
+397 TSSIQITPGH
-407 MQEGEEKIVA
+407 MQAGEEKIVA
-417 DRLYGVLLKQRQ
+417 DRLFEVLSKKRSP
-429 AKPEMAKPVT
+429 KPEMKTPAT

-446 VEVQYA
+446 VEVHYA

-459 FVIEQDGNW
+459 FTIEQDGNW

-474 GDLDTK
+474 GDMDTK

-503 IIYLFSGKVDG
+503 IIYLFSGKVSGD
-514 NTISG
+514 TISG

-526 LRAKFKAVRNATKL
+526 LTAKFTAKRNKTKL
-540 PRQRVM
+540 PRQKVM

>member
-6 MIKGL
+6 VIKGL
-11 ALLPV
+11 AMLPV
-16 AGAVLPTESIMGSPL
+16 VGSVLSSDSVLAGTVTENNSL
-31 AINAKTAF
+31 AQS
-39 TGSET
+39 SESLS
-44 AVTLD
+44 TLN
-49 SFMAETNIYRA
+49 SFLSETNIYRA

-67 NCRGSFTIIGG
+67 NCRGSYTIIGG
-78 SIKLPVVRQALEAAS
+78 SIKRPKVKLALEAAS

-107 ERLAK
+107 KRLAE
-112 LTQTEWGIVSSGCAA
+112 LTKSEWGMVSSGCAA
-127 GVQHITAAC
+127 GVKHITAAC

-178 KIITVSTA
+178 KIITVSTP
-186 EELERAINSKT
+186 EELEKAINSKT

-207 GAKSD
+207 GAASD
-212 TGEPLSL
+212 TGQPLSL
-219 EVIAAI
+219 EVIASI

-232 ILMDAAAEALSIP
+232 ILMDAAAESLTIP

-269 AGLMLGNKK
+269 AGLMLGNKN

-293 GRGNKLDRD
+293 GRDNKLDRD
-302 EIVGMV
+302 EILGMV
-308 TAVEDWLVRDHDA
+308 AAVEDWLERDHEG
-321 EWKRWLI
+321 EWKRWLS
-328 WLKVIEKQVS
+328 WLEVISKKVTQINGISTKVIEPV
-338 TISGMS
+338 
-344 TKIIEP
+344 
-350 TNLNNKYPVLHIM
+350 NLNNKYPVLHII
-363 WDPAKYPVSGY
+363 WDPEKFYVTGY

-382 NKPRIALGNRDEEDG
+382 NKPRIALGNRDEPDG
-397 TTSIQITPGH
+397 TTSIQSTPGH
-407 MQEGEEKIVA
+407 MQAGEEKIVA
-417 DRLYGVLLKQRQ
+417 DRLFEVLSKKRSP
-429 AKPEMAKPVT
+429 KPEMKTPAT

-446 VEVQYA
+446 VEVHYA

-459 FVIEQDGNW
+459 FTIEQDGNW

-474 GDLDTK
+474 GDMDTK

-503 IIYLFSGKVDG
+503 IIYLFSGKVSGD
-514 NTISG
+514 TISG

-526 LRAKFKAVRNATKL
+526 LTAKFTAKRNKTKL
-540 PRQRVM
+540 PRQKVM

>member
-6 MIKGL
+6 VIKGL
-11 ALLPV
+11 AMLPV
-16 AGAVLPTESIMGSPL
+16 VGSVLSSNSVLAGTVTENKSL
-31 AINAKTAF
+31 AQS
-39 TGSET
+39 SESLT
-44 AVTLD
+44 TLN
-49 SFMAETNIYRA
+49 SFLSETNIYRA

-67 NCRGSFTIIGG
+67 NCRGSYTIIGG
-78 SIKLPVVRQALEAAS
+78 SIKRPKVKLALEAAS

-107 ERLAK
+107 KRFAE
-112 LTQTEWGIVSSGCAA
+112 LTKSEWGMVSSGCAA
-127 GVQHITAAC
+127 GVKHITAAC

-178 KIITVSTA
+178 KIITVSTP
-186 EELERAINSKT
+186 EELEKAINSKT

-207 GAKSD
+207 GAASD
-212 TGEPLSL
+212 TGQPLSL
-219 EVIAAI
+219 EVIASI

-232 ILMDAAAEALSIP
+232 ILMDAAAESLTIP

-269 AGLMLGNKK
+269 AGLMLGNKN

-293 GRGNKLDRD
+293 GRDNKLDRD

-308 TAVEDWLVRDHDA
+308 AAVEDWLERDHEG
-321 EWKRWLI
+321 EWKRWLS
-328 WLKVIEKQVS
+328 WLEVISKKVTQINGISTKVIEPV
-338 TISGMS
+338 
-344 TKIIEP
+344 
-350 TNLNNKYPVLHIM
+350 NLNNKYPVLHII
-363 WDPAKYPVSGY
+363 WDPEKFYVTGY

-382 NKPRIALGNRDEEDG
+382 NKPRIALGNRDEPDG
-397 TTSIQITPGH
+397 TSSIQITPGH
-407 MQEGEEKIVA
+407 MQAGEEKIVA
-417 DRLYGVLLKQRQ
+417 DRLFEVLSKKRSP
-429 AKPEMAKPVT
+429 KPEMKTPAT

-446 VEVQYA
+446 VEVHYA

-459 FVIEQDGNW
+459 FTIEQDGNW

-474 GDLDTK
+474 GDMDTK

-503 IIYLFSGKVDG
+503 IIYLFSGKVSGD
-514 NTISG
+514 TISG

-526 LRAKFKAVRNATKL
+526 LTAKFTAKRNKTKL
-540 PRQRVM
+540 PRQKVM

>member
-6 MIKGL
+6 VIKGL
-11 ALLPV
+11 AMLPV
-16 AGAVLPTESIMGSPL
+16 VGSVLSSDSVLAGTVTENKSL
-31 AINAKTAF
+31 AQS
-39 TGSET
+39 SESLS
-44 AVTLD
+44 TLN
-49 SFMAETNIYRA
+49 SFLSETNIYRA

-67 NCRGSFTIIGG
+67 NCRGSYTIIGG
-78 SIKLPVVRQALEAAS
+78 SIKRPKVKLALEAAS

-107 ERLAK
+107 KRLAE
-112 LTQTEWGIVSSGCAA
+112 LTKSEWGMVSSGCAA
-127 GVQHITAAC
+127 GVKHITAAC

-178 KIITVSTA
+178 KIITVSTP
-186 EELERAINSKT
+186 EELEKAINSKT

-207 GAKSD
+207 GAASD
-212 TGEPLSL
+212 TGQPLSL
-219 EVIAAI
+219 EVIASI

-232 ILMDAAAEALSIP
+232 ILMDAAAESLTIP

-269 AGLMLGNKK
+269 AGLMLGNKN

-293 GRGNKLDRD
+293 GRDNKLDRD

-308 TAVEDWLVRDHDA
+308 VAVEDWLERDHDG
-321 EWKRWLI
+321 EWKRWLS
-328 WLKVIEKQVS
+328 WLEVISKKVNQING
-338 TISGMS
+338 IS
-344 TKIIEP
+344 TKVVEP
-350 TNLNNKYPVLHIM
+350 INLNNKYPVLHII
-363 WDPAKYPVSGY
+363 WDPEKFYVTGY

-382 NKPRIALGNRDEEDG
+382 NKPRIALGNRDEPDG
-397 TTSIQITPGH
+397 TSSIQITPGH
-407 MQEGEEKIVA
+407 MQAGEEKIVA
-417 DRLYGVLLKQRQ
+417 DRLFEVLSKKRSP
-429 AKPEMAKPVT
+429 KPEMKTPTT

-452 LSTSQHS
+452 LSASQHS
-459 FVIEQDGNW
+459 FTIEQDGNW

-474 GDLDTK
+474 GDFDTK

-503 IIYLFSGKVDG
+503 IIYLFSGKVSGD
-514 NTISG
+514 TISG

-526 LRAKFKAVRNATKL
+526 LTAKFTAKRNKTKL
-540 PRQRVM
+540 PRQKVM

>member
-1 MKRRN
+1 MKRRSL
-6 MIKGL
+6 IKGL

-16 AGAVLPTESIMGSPL
+16 VGNVLSVEGAESVLENGTLENL
-31 AINAKTAF
+31 N
-39 TGSET
+39 E
-44 AVTLD
+44 VTLG
-49 SFMAETNIYRA
+49 SFMDEKNIYRS

-78 SIKLPVVRQALEAAS
+78 SIKLPKVKEALDAAS
-93 TNFVQLDELAEAVG
+93 NNFVQLDELAEAVG
-107 ERLAK
+107 KRLAE
-112 LTQTEWGIVSSGCAA
+112 LTKTEWGMVSSGCAA
-127 GVQHITAAC
+127 GVKHITAAC

-186 EELERAINSKT
+186 AELEKAINSKT

-207 GAKSD
+207 GAASD
-212 TGEPLSL
+212 TGQPLSL

-225 AKPKNIP
+225 AKPKNVP
-232 ILMDAAAEALSIP
+232 ILMDAAAESLTIP
-245 PYHLKRG
+245 PVHLKRG

-269 AGLMLGNKK
+269 AGLMLGNKN
-278 ILLAAWQASAPHHGP
+278 ILMAAWQASAPHHGP
-293 GRGNKLDRD
+293 GRDNKLDRD

-308 TAVEDWLVRDHDA
+308 AAVEDWLVRDHEA
-321 EWKRWLI
+321 EWKRWLN
-328 WLKVIEKQVS
+328 WLNFISAKV
-338 TISGMS
+338 SGITGIS

-350 TNLNNKYPVLHIM
+350 VNLNNKYPVLHII
-363 WDPAKYPVSGY
+363 WDPTKYPVTSY

-382 NKPRIALGNRDEEDG
+382 NKPRIALGNRDETDG

-407 MQEGEEKIVA
+407 MQHGEEKIVA
-417 DRLYGVLLKQRQ
+417 DRLCEVLSKKRNS
-429 AKPEMAKPVT
+429 KSEMAAPAA

-459 FVIEQDGNW
+459 FVLEQDGNW

-474 GDLDTK
+474 GDHDTK
-480 NMVGTIDGD
+480 NMVGTIDGS
-489 EVKIKSTIPIVGNI
+489 EVKIRSTIPIVGNI

-514 NTISG
+514 DVIAG

-526 LRAKFKAVRNATKL
+526 LTAKFTAKRNTTKL
-540 PRQRVM
+540 PKQKVM

>member
-6 MIKGL
+6 VIKGL
-11 ALLPV
+11 AMLPV
-16 AGAVLPTESIMGSPL
+16 VGSVLSSDSVLAGTVTENKSL
-31 AINAKTAF
+31 AQS
-39 TGSET
+39 SESLS
-44 AVTLD
+44 TLN
-49 SFMAETNIYRA
+49 SFLSETNIYRT

-67 NCRGSFTIIGG
+67 NCRGSYTIIGG
-78 SIKLPVVRQALEAAS
+78 SIKRPKVKLALEAAS

-107 ERLAK
+107 KRLAE
-112 LTQTEWGIVSSGCAA
+112 LTKSEWGMVSSGCAA
-127 GVQHITAAC
+127 GVKHITAAC

-178 KIITVSTA
+178 KIITVSTP
-186 EELERAINSKT
+186 EELEKAINSKT

-207 GAKSD
+207 GAASD
-212 TGEPLSL
+212 TGQPLSL
-219 EVIAAI
+219 EVIASI

-232 ILMDAAAEALSIP
+232 ILMDAAAESLTIP

-269 AGLMLGNKK
+269 AGLMLGNKN

-293 GRGNKLDRD
+293 GRDNKLDRD

-308 TAVEDWLVRDHDA
+308 AAVEDWLERDHEG
-321 EWKRWLI
+321 EWKRWLS
-328 WLKVIEKQVS
+328 WLEVISKKVTQINGISTKVIEPV
-338 TISGMS
+338 
-344 TKIIEP
+344 
-350 TNLNNKYPVLHIM
+350 NLNNKYPVLHII
-363 WDPAKYPVSGY
+363 WDPEKFYVTGY

-382 NKPRIALGNRDEEDG
+382 NKPRIALGNRDEPDG

-407 MQEGEEKIVA
+407 MQAGEEKIVA
-417 DRLYGVLLKQRQ
+417 DRLFEVLSKKRSP
-429 AKPEMAKPVT
+429 KPEMKTPVT

-446 VEVQYA
+446 VEVHYA

-459 FVIEQDGNW
+459 FTIEQDGNW

-474 GDLDTK
+474 GDMDTK

-503 IIYLFSGKVDG
+503 IIYLFSGKVSGD
-514 NTISG
+514 TMSG

-526 LRAKFKAVRNATKL
+526 LTAKFTAKRNKTKL
-540 PRQRVM
+540 PRQKVM

>member
-6 MIKGL
+6 VIKGL
-11 ALLPV
+11 AMLPV
-16 AGAVLPTESIMGSPL
+16 VGSVLSSNSVLAGTVTENKSL
-31 AINAKTAF
+31 AQS
-39 TGSET
+39 SESLT
-44 AVTLD
+44 TLN
-49 SFMAETNIYRA
+49 SFLSETNIYRA

-67 NCRGSFTIIGG
+67 NCRGSYTIIGG
-78 SIKLPVVRQALEAAS
+78 SIKRPKVKLALEAAS

-107 ERLAK
+107 KRLAE
-112 LTQTEWGIVSSGCAA
+112 LTKSEWGMVSSGCAA
-127 GVQHITAAC
+127 GVKHITAAC

-178 KIITVSTA
+178 KIITVSTP
-186 EELERAINSKT
+186 EELEKAINSKT

-207 GAKSD
+207 GAASD
-212 TGEPLSL
+212 TGQPLSL
-219 EVIAAI
+219 EVIASI

-232 ILMDAAAEALSIP
+232 ILMDAAAESLTIP

-269 AGLMLGNKK
+269 AGLMLGNKN

-293 GRGNKLDRD
+293 GRDNKLDRD

-308 TAVEDWLVRDHDA
+308 AAVEDWLERDHEG
-321 EWKRWLI
+321 EWKRWLS
-328 WLKVIEKQVS
+328 WLEVISKKVTQINGISTKVIEPV
-338 TISGMS
+338 
-344 TKIIEP
+344 
-350 TNLNNKYPVLHIM
+350 NLNNKYPVLHII
-363 WDPAKYPVSGY
+363 WDPEKFYVTGY

-382 NKPRIALGNRDEEDG
+382 NKPRIALGNRDEPDG
-397 TTSIQITPGH
+397 TSSIQITPGH
-407 MQEGEEKIVA
+407 MQAGEEKIVS
-417 DRLYGVLLKQRQ
+417 DRLFEVLSKKRSP
-429 AKPEMAKPVT
+429 KPEMKTPAT

-446 VEVQYA
+446 VEVHYA

-459 FVIEQDGNW
+459 FTIEQDGNW

-474 GDLDTK
+474 GDMDTK

-503 IIYLFSGKVDG
+503 IIYLFSGKVSGD
-514 NTISG
+514 TISG

-526 LRAKFKAVRNATKL
+526 LTAKFTAKRNKTKL
-540 PRQRVM
+540 PRQKVM

>member
-6 MIKGL
+6 VIKGL
-11 ALLPV
+11 AMLPV
-16 AGAVLPTESIMGSPL
+16 VGSVLSGDSVLAGTVTDNKFLAQSSESIS
-31 AINAKTAF
+31 
-39 TGSET
+39 
-44 AVTLD
+44 TLN
-49 SFMAETNIYRA
+49 SFLSETNIYRA

-67 NCRGSFTIIGG
+67 NCRGSYTIIGG
-78 SIKLPVVRQALEAAS
+78 SIKRPKVKLALEAAS

-107 ERLAK
+107 KRLAE
-112 LTQTEWGIVSSGCAA
+112 LTKSEWGMVSSGCAA
-127 GVQHITAAC
+127 GVKHITAAC

-178 KIITVSTA
+178 KIITVSTP
-186 EELERAINSKT
+186 EELEKAINSKT

-207 GAKSD
+207 GAASD
-212 TGEPLSL
+212 TGQPLSL
-219 EVIAAI
+219 EVIASI

-232 ILMDAAAEALSIP
+232 ILMDAAAESLTIP

-269 AGLMLGNKK
+269 AGLMLGNKN

-293 GRGNKLDRD
+293 GRDNKLDRD

-308 TAVEDWLVRDHDA
+308 AAVEDWLERDHEG
-321 EWKRWLI
+321 EWKRWLS
-328 WLKVIEKQVS
+328 WLNVISKKVTEINGVS
-338 TISGMS
+338 T
-344 TKIIEP
+344 KLVEP
-350 TNLNNKYPVLHIM
+350 TNLNNKYPVLHII
-363 WDPAKYPVSGY
+363 WDPEKFYVTGY

-382 NKPRIALGNRDEEDG
+382 NKPRIALGNRDEADG

-407 MQEGEEKIVA
+407 MQAGEEKIVA
-417 DRLYGVLLKQRQ
+417 DRLFEVLSKKRSP
-429 AKPEMAKPVT
+429 KPEMKTPAT

-446 VEVQYA
+446 VEVNYA

-459 FVIEQDGNW
+459 FTIEQDGNW

-489 EVKIKSTIPIVGNI
+489 EVKIRSTIPIVGNS
-503 IIYLFSGKVDG
+503 IIYLFSGKVNGD
-514 NTISG
+514 TLSG

-526 LRAKFKAVRNATKL
+526 LTAKFTAKRNKTKL
-540 PRQRVM
+540 PRQKVM

>member
-6 MIKGL
+6 VIKGL
-11 ALLPV
+11 AMLPV
-16 AGAVLPTESIMGSPL
+16 VGSVLSSDSVLAGTVTENNSL
-31 AINAKTAF
+31 AQS
-39 TGSET
+39 SESLS
-44 AVTLD
+44 TLN
-49 SFMAETNIYRA
+49 SFLSETNIYRA

-67 NCRGSFTIIGG
+67 NCRGSYTIIGG
-78 SIKLPVVRQALEAAS
+78 SIKRPKVKLALEAAS

-107 ERLAK
+107 KRLAE
-112 LTQTEWGIVSSGCAA
+112 LTKSEWGMVSSGCAA
-127 GVQHITAAC
+127 GVKHITAAC

-178 KIITVSTA
+178 KIITVSTP
-186 EELERAINSKT
+186 EELEKAINSKT

-207 GAKSD
+207 GAASD
-212 TGEPLSL
+212 TGQPLSL
-219 EVIAAI
+219 EVIASI

-232 ILMDAAAEALSIP
+232 ILMDAAAESLTIP

-269 AGLMLGNKK
+269 AGLMLGNKN

-293 GRGNKLDRD
+293 GRDNKLDRD

-308 TAVEDWLVRDHDA
+308 AAVEDWLERDHEG
-321 EWKRWLI
+321 EWKRWLS
-328 WLKVIEKQVS
+328 WLEVISKKVTQINGISTKVIEPV
-338 TISGMS
+338 
-344 TKIIEP
+344 
-350 TNLNNKYPVLHIM
+350 NLNNKYPVLHII
-363 WDPAKYPVSGY
+363 WDPEKFYVTGY

-382 NKPRIALGNRDEEDG
+382 NKPRIALGNRDEPDG
-397 TTSIQITPGH
+397 TSSIQITPGH
-407 MQEGEEKIVA
+407 MQAGEEKIVA
-417 DRLYGVLLKQRQ
+417 DRLFEVLSKKRSP
-429 AKPEMAKPVT
+429 KPEMKTPAT

-446 VEVQYA
+446 VEVHYA

-459 FVIEQDGNW
+459 FTIEQDGNW

-474 GDLDTK
+474 GDMDTK

-503 IIYLFSGKVDG
+503 IIYLFSGKVSGD
-514 NTISG
+514 TISG

-526 LRAKFKAVRNATKL
+526 LTAKFTAKRNKTKL
-540 PRQRVM
+540 PRQKVM

>member
-6 MIKGL
+6 VIKGL
-11 ALLPV
+11 AMLPV
-16 AGAVLPTESIMGSPL
+16 VGSVLSSDSVLAGTVTENKSL
-31 AINAKTAF
+31 AQS
-39 TGSET
+39 SESLS
-44 AVTLD
+44 TLN
-49 SFMAETNIYRA
+49 SFLSETNIYRT

-67 NCRGSFTIIGG
+67 NCRGSYTIIGG
-78 SIKLPVVRQALEAAS
+78 SIKRPKVKLALEAAS

-107 ERLAK
+107 KRFAE
-112 LTQTEWGIVSSGCAA
+112 LTKSEWGMVSSGCAA
-127 GVQHITAAC
+127 GVKHITAAC

-178 KIITVSTA
+178 KIITVSTP
-186 EELERAINSKT
+186 EELEKAINSKT

-207 GAKSD
+207 GAASD
-212 TGEPLSL
+212 TGQPLSL
-219 EVIAAI
+219 EVIASI

-232 ILMDAAAEALSIP
+232 ILMDAAAESLTIP

-269 AGLMLGNKK
+269 AGLMLGNKN

-293 GRGNKLDRD
+293 GRDNKLDRD

-308 TAVEDWLVRDHDA
+308 AAVEDWLERDHEG
-321 EWKRWLI
+321 EWKRWLS
-328 WLKVIEKQVS
+328 WLEVISKKVTQINGISTKVIEPV
-338 TISGMS
+338 
-344 TKIIEP
+344 
-350 TNLNNKYPVLHIM
+350 NLNNKYPVLHII
-363 WDPAKYPVSGY
+363 WDPEKFYVTGY

-382 NKPRIALGNRDEEDG
+382 NKPRIALGNRDEPDG
-397 TTSIQITPGH
+397 TSSIQITPGH
-407 MQEGEEKIVA
+407 MQAGEEKIVA
-417 DRLYGVLLKQRQ
+417 DRLFEVLSKKRSP
-429 AKPEMAKPVT
+429 KPEMKTPAT

-446 VEVQYA
+446 VEVHYA

-459 FVIEQDGNW
+459 FTIEQDGNW

-474 GDLDTK
+474 GDMDTK

-503 IIYLFSGKVDG
+503 IIYLFSGKVSGD
-514 NTISG
+514 TISG

-526 LRAKFKAVRNATKL
+526 LTAKFTAKQNKTKL
-540 PRQRVM
+540 PRQKVM

>member
-6 MIKGL
+6 VIKGL
-11 ALLPV
+11 AMLPV
-16 AGAVLPTESIMGSPL
+16 VGSVLSSNSVLAGTVTENKSL
-31 AINAKTAF
+31 AQS
-39 TGSET
+39 SESLS
-44 AVTLD
+44 TLN
-49 SFMAETNIYRA
+49 SFLSETNIYRA

-67 NCRGSFTIIGG
+67 NCRGSYTIIGG
-78 SIKLPVVRQALEAAS
+78 SIKRPKVKLALEAAS

-107 ERLAK
+107 KRFAE
-112 LTQTEWGIVSSGCAA
+112 LTKSEWGMVSSGCAA
-127 GVQHITAAC
+127 GVKHITAAC

-178 KIITVSTA
+178 KIITVSTP
-186 EELERAINSKT
+186 EELEKAINSKT

-207 GAKSD
+207 GAASD
-212 TGEPLSL
+212 TGQPLSL
-219 EVIAAI
+219 EVIASI

-232 ILMDAAAEALSIP
+232 ILMDAAAESLTIP

-269 AGLMLGNKK
+269 AGLMLGNKN

-293 GRGNKLDRD
+293 GRDNKLDRD

-308 TAVEDWLVRDHDA
+308 AAVEDWLERDHEG
-321 EWKRWLI
+321 EWKRWLS
-328 WLKVIEKQVS
+328 WLEVISKKVTQINGISTKVIEPV
-338 TISGMS
+338 
-344 TKIIEP
+344 
-350 TNLNNKYPVLHIM
+350 NLNNKYPVLHII
-363 WDPAKYPVSGY
+363 WDPEKFYVTGY

-382 NKPRIALGNRDEEDG
+382 NKPRIALGNRDEPDG
-397 TTSIQITPGH
+397 TSSIQITPGH
-407 MQEGEEKIVA
+407 MQAGEEKIVA
-417 DRLYGVLLKQRQ
+417 DRLFEVLSKKRSP
-429 AKPEMAKPVT
+429 KPEMKTPAT

-446 VEVQYA
+446 VEVHYA

-459 FVIEQDGNW
+459 FTIEQDGNW

-474 GDLDTK
+474 GDMDTK

-503 IIYLFSGKVDG
+503 IIYLFSGKVSGD
-514 NTISG
+514 TISG

-526 LRAKFKAVRNATKL
+526 LTAKFTAKRNKTKL
-540 PRQRVM
+540 PRQKVM

>member
-6 MIKGL
+6 VIKGL
-11 ALLPV
+11 AMLPV
-16 AGAVLPTESIMGSPL
+16 VGSVLSGDSVLAGTVTDNKFLAQSSESIS
-31 AINAKTAF
+31 
-39 TGSET
+39 
-44 AVTLD
+44 TLN
-49 SFMAETNIYRA
+49 SFLSETNIYRA

-67 NCRGSFTIIGG
+67 NCRGSYTIIGG
-78 SIKLPVVRQALEAAS
+78 SIKRPKVKLALEAAS

-107 ERLAK
+107 KRLAE
-112 LTQTEWGIVSSGCAA
+112 LTKSEWGMVSSGCAA
-127 GVQHITAAC
+127 GVKHITAAC

-178 KIITVSTA
+178 KIITVSTP
-186 EELERAINSKT
+186 EELEKAINSKT

-207 GAKSD
+207 GAASD
-212 TGEPLSL
+212 TGQPLSL
-219 EVIAAI
+219 EVIASI

-232 ILMDAAAEALSIP
+232 ILMDAAAESLTIP

-269 AGLMLGNKK
+269 AGLMLGNKN

-293 GRGNKLDRD
+293 GRDNKLDRD

-308 TAVEDWLVRDHDA
+308 AAVEDWLERDHEG
-321 EWKRWLI
+321 EWKRWLS
-328 WLKVIEKQVS
+328 WLNVISKKVTEINGVS
-338 TISGMS
+338 T
-344 TKIIEP
+344 KLVEP
-350 TNLNNKYPVLHIM
+350 TNLNNKYPVLHII
-363 WDPAKYPVSGY
+363 WDPEKFYVTGY

-382 NKPRIALGNRDEEDG
+382 NKPRIALGNRDEADG

-407 MQEGEEKIVA
+407 MQAGEEKIVA
-417 DRLYGVLLKQRQ
+417 DRLFEVLSKKRSP
-429 AKPEMAKPVT
+429 KPEMKTPAT

-446 VEVQYA
+446 VEVNYA

-459 FVIEQDGNW
+459 FTIEQDGNW

-489 EVKIKSTIPIVGNI
+489 EVKIRSTIPIVGNI
-503 IIYLFSGKVDG
+503 IIYLFSGKVNGD
-514 NTISG
+514 TLSG

-526 LRAKFKAVRNATKL
+526 LTAKFTAKRNKTKL
-540 PRQRVM
+540 PRQKVM

>member
-6 MIKGL
+6 VIKGL
-11 ALLPV
+11 AMLPV
-16 AGAVLPTESIMGSPL
+16 VGSVLSSNSVLAGTVTADKSLAQSSESL
-31 AINAKTAF
+31 T
-39 TGSET
+39 
-44 AVTLD
+44 TLN
-49 SFMAETNIYRA
+49 SFLSETNIYRA

-67 NCRGSFTIIGG
+67 NCRGSYTIIGG
-78 SIKLPVVRQALEAAS
+78 SIKRPKVKIALEAAS

-107 ERLAK
+107 KRLAE
-112 LTQTEWGIVSSGCAA
+112 LTKSEWGMVSSGCAA
-127 GVQHITAAC
+127 GVKHITAAC

-178 KIITVSTA
+178 KIITVSTP
-186 EELERAINSKT
+186 EELEKAINSKT

-207 GAKSD
+207 GAASD
-212 TGEPLSL
+212 TGQPLSL
-219 EVIAAI
+219 EVIASI

-232 ILMDAAAEALSIP
+232 ILMDAAAESLTIP

-269 AGLMLGNKK
+269 AGLMLGNKN

-293 GRGNKLDRD
+293 GRDNKLDRD

-308 TAVEDWLVRDHDA
+308 AAVEDWLERDHEG
-321 EWKRWLI
+321 EWKRWLS
-328 WLKVIEKQVS
+328 WLEVISKKVTQINGISTKVIEPV
-338 TISGMS
+338 
-344 TKIIEP
+344 
-350 TNLNNKYPVLHIM
+350 NLNNKYPVLHII
-363 WDPAKYPVSGY
+363 WDPEKFYVTGY

-382 NKPRIALGNRDEEDG
+382 NKPRIALGNRDEPDG
-397 TTSIQITPGH
+397 TSSIQITPGH
-407 MQEGEEKIVA
+407 MQAGEEKIVA
-417 DRLYGVLLKQRQ
+417 DRLFEVLSKKRSP
-429 AKPEMAKPVT
+429 KPEMKTPAT

-446 VEVQYA
+446 VEVHYA

-459 FVIEQDGNW
+459 FTIEQDGNW

-474 GDLDTK
+474 GDMDTK

-503 IIYLFSGKVDG
+503 IIYLFSGKVSGD
-514 NTISG
+514 TMSG

-526 LRAKFKAVRNATKL
+526 LTAKFTAKRNKTKL
-540 PRQRVM
+540 PRQKVM

>member
-6 MIKGL
+6 VIKGL
-11 ALLPV
+11 AMLPV
-16 AGAVLPTESIMGSPL
+16 VGSVLSSNSVLAGTVTADKSLAQSSESLS
-31 AINAKTAF
+31 
-39 TGSET
+39 
-44 AVTLD
+44 TLN
-49 SFMAETNIYRA
+49 SFLSETNIYRA

-67 NCRGSFTIIGG
+67 NCRGSYTIIGG
-78 SIKLPVVRQALEAAS
+78 SIKRPKVKLALEAAS

-107 ERLAK
+107 KRLAE
-112 LTQTEWGIVSSGCAA
+112 LTKSEWGMVSSGCAA
-127 GVQHITAAC
+127 GVKHITAAC

-178 KIITVSTA
+178 KIITVSTP
-186 EELERAINSKT
+186 EELEKAINSKT

-207 GAKSD
+207 GAASD
-212 TGEPLSL
+212 TGQPLSL
-219 EVIAAI
+219 EVIASI

-232 ILMDAAAEALSIP
+232 ILMDAAAESLTIP

-269 AGLMLGNKK
+269 AGLMLGNKN

-293 GRGNKLDRD
+293 GRDNKLDRD

-308 TAVEDWLVRDHDA
+308 AAVEDWLERDHDG
-321 EWKRWLI
+321 EWKRWLS
-328 WLKVIEKQVS
+328 WLEVIAKKVNQING
-338 TISGMS
+338 IS
-344 TKIIEP
+344 TKVVEP
-350 TNLNNKYPVLHIM
+350 INLNNKYPVLHII
-363 WDPAKYPVSGY
+363 WDPEKFYVTGY

-382 NKPRIALGNRDEEDG
+382 NKPRIALGNRDEPDG
-397 TTSIQITPGH
+397 TSSIQITPGH
-407 MQEGEEKIVA
+407 MQAGEEKIVA
-417 DRLYGVLLKQRQ
+417 DRLFEVLSKKRSP
-429 AKPEMAKPVT
+429 KPEMKTPAT

-452 LSTSQHS
+452 LSASQHS
-459 FVIEQDGNW
+459 FTIEQDGNW

-474 GDLDTK
+474 GDFDTK

-503 IIYLFSGKVDG
+503 IIYLFSGKVSGD
-514 NTISG
+514 TISG

-526 LRAKFKAVRNATKL
+526 LTAKFIAKRNKTKL
-540 PRQRVM
+540 PRQKVM

>member
-6 MIKGL
+6 LIKGL

-16 AGAVLPTESIMGSPL
+16 VGNVLSSEGAELAAGQAGE
-31 AINAKTAF
+31 A
-39 TGSET
+39 ET
-44 AVTLD
+44 TLN
-49 SFMAETNIYRA
+49 SFLAETNIYRS

-67 NCRGSFTIIGG
+67 NCRGSYTIIGG
-78 SIKLPVVRQALEAAS
+78 SIKLPKVKEALEAAS
-93 TNFVQLDELAEAVG
+93 NNFVQLDELAEAVG
-107 ERLAK
+107 KRLAE
-112 LTQTEWGIVSSGCAA
+112 LTKTEWGMVSSGCAA
-127 GVQHITAAC
+127 GVKHITAAC

-159 IIPRYSR
+159 IIPKYSR

-178 KIITVSTA
+178 KIVTVATA
-186 EELERAINSKT
+186 AELEKAINSKT

-207 GAKSD
+207 GAASD
-212 TGEPLSL
+212 TGQPLSL
-219 EVIAAI
+219 EVIASI

-232 ILMDAAAEALSIP
+232 ILIDAAAESLTIP
-245 PYHLKRG
+245 PVHLKRG
-252 ADIVAYSGGK
+252 ADVVAYSGGK

-269 AGLMLGNKK
+269 AGLMLGNKN

-293 GRGNKLDRD
+293 GRDNKLDRD

-308 TAVEDWLVRDHDA
+308 AAVENWLVRDHEG
-321 EWKRWLI
+321 EWKRWLG
-328 WLKVIEKQVS
+328 WLDVISKKVS

-344 TKIIEP
+344 TRIVEP
-350 TNLNNKYPVLHIM
+350 TNLNNKYPVLHII
-363 WDPAKYPVSGY
+363 WNPEKYPVTGY

-382 NKPRIALGNRDEEDG
+382 SKPRIALGNRDEADG

-407 MQEGEEKIVA
+407 MQSGEEKIVA
-417 DRLYGVLLKQRQ
+417 DRLYEVLSRKRSP
-429 AKPEMAKPVT
+429 KPEMAAPLA

-474 GDLDTK
+474 GDMDTK
-480 NMVGTIDGD
+480 NMAGTIDGD
-489 EVKIKSTIPIVGNI
+489 EVKIRSTIPIVGNI
-503 IIYLFSGKVDG
+503 IIYLFSGKVKGDI
-514 NTISG
+514 ISG

-526 LRAKFKAVRNATKL
+526 LTAKFTAKRNTTKL
-540 PRQRVM
+540 PRQKVM

>member
-6 MIKGL
+6 VIKGL
-11 ALLPV
+11 AMLPV
-16 AGAVLPTESIMGSPL
+16 VGSVLSSNSVLAGTVTENKSL
-31 AINAKTAF
+31 AQS
-39 TGSET
+39 SESLT
-44 AVTLD
+44 TLN
-49 SFMAETNIYRA
+49 SFLSETNIYRA

-67 NCRGSFTIIGG
+67 NCRGSYTIIGG
-78 SIKLPVVRQALEAAS
+78 SIKRPKVKLALEAAS

-107 ERLAK
+107 KRFAE
-112 LTQTEWGIVSSGCAA
+112 LTKSEWGMVSSGCAA
-127 GVQHITAAC
+127 GVKHITAAC

-178 KIITVSTA
+178 KIITVSTP
-186 EELERAINSKT
+186 EELEKAINSKT

-207 GAKSD
+207 GAASD
-212 TGEPLSL
+212 TGQPLSL
-219 EVIAAI
+219 EVIASI

-232 ILMDAAAEALSIP
+232 ILMDAAAESLTIP

-269 AGLMLGNKK
+269 AGLMLGNKN

-293 GRGNKLDRD
+293 GRDNKLDRD

-308 TAVEDWLVRDHDA
+308 VAVEDWLERDHDG
-321 EWKRWLI
+321 EWKRWLS
-328 WLKVIEKQVS
+328 WLEVISKKVNQING
-338 TISGMS
+338 IS
-344 TKIIEP
+344 TKVVEP
-350 TNLNNKYPVLHIM
+350 INLNNKYPVLHII
-363 WDPAKYPVSGY
+363 WDPEKFYVTGY

-382 NKPRIALGNRDEEDG
+382 NKPRIALGNRDEPDG
-397 TTSIQITPGH
+397 TSSIQITPGH
-407 MQEGEEKIVA
+407 MQAGEEKIVA
-417 DRLYGVLLKQRQ
+417 DRLFEVLSKKRSP
-429 AKPEMAKPVT
+429 KPEMKTPTT

-446 VEVQYA
+446 VEVHYA
-452 LSTSQHS
+452 LSASQHS
-459 FVIEQDGNW
+459 FTIEQDGNW

-474 GDLDTK
+474 GDFDTK

-503 IIYLFSGKVDG
+503 IIYLFSGKVSGD
-514 NTISG
+514 TISG

-526 LRAKFKAVRNATKL
+526 LTAKFTAKRNKTKL
-540 PRQRVM
+540 PRQKVM

>member
-1 MKRRN
+1 MKRRSL
-6 MIKGL
+6 IKGL

-16 AGAVLPTESIMGSPL
+16 VGNVLAVEGAESVLENGTLENL
-31 AINAKTAF
+31 N
-39 TGSET
+39 E
-44 AVTLD
+44 VTLG
-49 SFMAETNIYRA
+49 SFMDEKNIYRS

-78 SIKLPVVRQALEAAS
+78 SIKLPKVKEALDAAS
-93 TNFVQLDELAEAVG
+93 NNFVQLDELAEAVG
-107 ERLAK
+107 KRLAE
-112 LTQTEWGIVSSGCAA
+112 LTKTEWGMVSSGCAA
-127 GVQHITAAC
+127 GVKHITAAC

-186 EELERAINSKT
+186 AELEKAINSKT

-207 GAKSD
+207 GAASD
-212 TGEPLSL
+212 TGQPLSL

-225 AKPKNIP
+225 AKPKNVP
-232 ILMDAAAEALSIP
+232 ILMDAAAESLTSP
-245 PYHLKRG
+245 PVHLKRG

-269 AGLMLGNKK
+269 AGLMLGNKN
-278 ILLAAWQASAPHHGP
+278 ILMAAWQASAPHHGP
-293 GRGNKLDRD
+293 GRDNKLDRD

-308 TAVEDWLVRDHDA
+308 AAVEDWLVRDHEA
-321 EWKRWLI
+321 EWKRWLN
-328 WLKVIEKQVS
+328 WLNFISAKV
-338 TISGMS
+338 SGITGIS

-350 TNLNNKYPVLHIM
+350 VNLNNKYPVLHII
-363 WDPAKYPVSGY
+363 WDPTKYPVTSY
-374 EIAEEVGR
+374 DIAEEVGR
-382 NKPRIALGNRDEEDG
+382 NKPRIALGNRDETDE

-407 MQEGEEKIVA
+407 MQPGEEKIVA
-417 DRLYGVLLKQRQ
+417 DRLYEVLSKKRSS
-429 AKPEMAKPVT
+429 KSEMAAPAA

-474 GDLDTK
+474 GDHDTK
-480 NMVGTIDGD
+480 NMVGTIDGN

-503 IIYLFSGKVDG
+503 IIYLFSGKVAGDV
-514 NTISG
+514 IAG

-526 LRAKFKAVRNATKL
+526 LTAKFIAKRNTTKL
-540 PRQRVM
+540 PKQRVM

>member
-6 MIKGL
+6 VIKGL
-11 ALLPV
+11 AMLPV
-16 AGAVLPTESIMGSPL
+16 VGSVLSSDSVLAGTVTENNSL
-31 AINAKTAF
+31 AQS
-39 TGSET
+39 SESLS
-44 AVTLD
+44 TLN
-49 SFMAETNIYRA
+49 SFLSETNIYRA

-67 NCRGSFTIIGG
+67 NCRGSYTIIGG
-78 SIKLPVVRQALEAAS
+78 SIKRPKVKLALEAAS

-107 ERLAK
+107 KRLAE
-112 LTQTEWGIVSSGCAA
+112 LTKSEWGMVSSGCAA
-127 GVQHITAAC
+127 GVKHITAAC

-178 KIITVSTA
+178 KIITVSTP
-186 EELERAINSKT
+186 EELEKAINSKT

-207 GAKSD
+207 GAASD
-212 TGEPLSL
+212 TGQPLSL
-219 EVIAAI
+219 EVIASV

-232 ILMDAAAEALSIP
+232 ILMDAAAESLTIP

-269 AGLMLGNKK
+269 AGLMLGNKN

-293 GRGNKLDRD
+293 GRDNKLDRD
-302 EIVGMV
+302 EILGMV
-308 TAVEDWLVRDHDA
+308 AAVEDWLERDHEG
-321 EWKRWLI
+321 EWKRWLS
-328 WLKVIEKQVS
+328 WLEVISKKVTQINGISTKVIEPV
-338 TISGMS
+338 
-344 TKIIEP
+344 
-350 TNLNNKYPVLHIM
+350 NLNNKYPVLHII
-363 WDPAKYPVSGY
+363 WDPEKFYVTGY

-382 NKPRIALGNRDEEDG
+382 NKPRIALGNRDEPDG

-407 MQEGEEKIVA
+407 MQAGEEKIVA
-417 DRLYGVLLKQRQ
+417 DRLFEVLSKKRSP
-429 AKPEMAKPVT
+429 KPEMKTPAT

-446 VEVQYA
+446 VEVHYA

-459 FVIEQDGNW
+459 FMIEQDGNW

-474 GDLDTK
+474 GDMDTK

-503 IIYLFSGKVDG
+503 IIYLFSGKVSGD
-514 NTISG
+514 TISG

-526 LRAKFKAVRNATKL
+526 LTAKFTAKRNKTKL
-540 PRQRVM
+540 PRQKVM

>member
-6 MIKGL
+6 VIKGL
-11 ALLPV
+11 AMLPV
-16 AGAVLPTESIMGSPL
+16 VGSVLSSNSVLAGTVTADKSLAQSSESL
-31 AINAKTAF
+31 T
-39 TGSET
+39 
-44 AVTLD
+44 TLN
-49 SFMAETNIYRA
+49 SFLSETNIYRA

-67 NCRGSFTIIGG
+67 NCRGSYTIIGG
-78 SIKLPVVRQALEAAS
+78 SIKRPKVKLALEAAS

-107 ERLAK
+107 KRLAE
-112 LTQTEWGIVSSGCAA
+112 LTKSEWGMVSSGCAA
-127 GVQHITAAC
+127 GVKHITAAC

-178 KIITVSTA
+178 KIITVSTP
-186 EELERAINSKT
+186 EELEKAINSKT

-207 GAKSD
+207 GAASD
-212 TGEPLSL
+212 TGQPLSL
-219 EVIAAI
+219 EVIASI

-232 ILMDAAAEALSIP
+232 ILMDAAAESLTIP

-269 AGLMLGNKK
+269 AGLMLGNKN

-293 GRGNKLDRD
+293 GRDNKLDRD

-308 TAVEDWLVRDHDA
+308 VAVEDWLERDHDG
-321 EWKRWLI
+321 EWKRWLS
-328 WLKVIEKQVS
+328 WLEVISKKVNQING
-338 TISGMS
+338 IS
-344 TKIIEP
+344 TKVVEP
-350 TNLNNKYPVLHIM
+350 INLNNKYPVLHII
-363 WDPAKYPVSGY
+363 WDPEKFYVTGY

-382 NKPRIALGNRDEEDG
+382 NKPRIALGNRDEPDG

-407 MQEGEEKIVA
+407 MQAGEEKIVS
-417 DRLYGVLLKQRQ
+417 DRLFEVLSKKRSP
-429 AKPEMAKPVT
+429 KPEMKTPAT

-446 VEVQYA
+446 VEVHYA

-459 FVIEQDGNW
+459 FTIEQDGNW

-474 GDLDTK
+474 GDFDTK

-503 IIYLFSGKVDG
+503 IIYLFSGKVSGD
-514 NTISG
+514 TISG

-526 LRAKFKAVRNATKL
+526 LTAKFTAKRNKTKL
-540 PRQRVM
+540 PRQKVM

>member
-6 MIKGL
+6 VIKGL
-11 ALLPV
+11 AMLPV
-16 AGAVLPTESIMGSPL
+16 VGSVLSSNSVLAGTVTENKSL
-31 AINAKTAF
+31 AQS
-39 TGSET
+39 SESLT
-44 AVTLD
+44 TLN
-49 SFMAETNIYRA
+49 SFLSETNIYRA

-67 NCRGSFTIIGG
+67 NCRGSYTIIGG
-78 SIKLPVVRQALEAAS
+78 SIKRPKVKLALEAAS

-107 ERLAK
+107 KRLAE
-112 LTQTEWGIVSSGCAA
+112 LTKSEWGMVSSGCAA
-127 GVQHITAAC
+127 GVKHITAAC

-178 KIITVSTA
+178 KIITVSTP
-186 EELERAINSKT
+186 EELEKAINSKT

-207 GAKSD
+207 GAASD
-212 TGEPLSL
+212 TGQPLSL
-219 EVIAAI
+219 EVIASI

-232 ILMDAAAEALSIP
+232 ILMDAAAESLTIP

-269 AGLMLGNKK
+269 AGLMLGNKN

-293 GRGNKLDRD
+293 GRDNKLDRD

-308 TAVEDWLVRDHDA
+308 AAVEDWLERDHEG
-321 EWKRWLI
+321 EWKRWLS
-328 WLKVIEKQVS
+328 WLEVISKKVTQINGISTKVIEPV
-338 TISGMS
+338 
-344 TKIIEP
+344 
-350 TNLNNKYPVLHIM
+350 NLNNKYPVLHII
-363 WDPAKYPVSGY
+363 WDPEKFYVTGY

-382 NKPRIALGNRDEEDG
+382 NKPRIALGNRDEPDG
-397 TTSIQITPGH
+397 TSSIQITPGH
-407 MQEGEEKIVA
+407 MQAGEEKIVS
-417 DRLYGVLLKQRQ
+417 DRLFEVLSKKRSP
-429 AKPEMAKPVT
+429 KPEMKTPAT

-446 VEVQYA
+446 VEVHYA
-452 LSTSQHS
+452 LSASQHS
-459 FVIEQDGNW
+459 FTIEQDGNW

-474 GDLDTK
+474 GDFDTK

-503 IIYLFSGKVDG
+503 IIYLFSGKVSGD
-514 NTISG
+514 TMSG

-526 LRAKFKAVRNATKL
+526 LTAKFTAKRNKTKL
-540 PRQRVM
+540 PRQKVM